1 MKKLSLLAAVALVA
15 LGTSAANAQDTTRK
29 DTTRKEAR
37 GDVVAMPTTATLIA
51 AIEASP
57 ATVAKLG
64 SFKPMAE
71 KIQVVDIATVATAPT
86 DVEAVKAAVEKNKDG
101 IAKLQ
106 EELKKHDVVT
116 TALSAS
122 APKPEPGDVVAA
134 EIQEDRLV
142 VFVWKK

>member
-1 MKKLSLLAAVALVA
+1 
-15 LGTSAANAQDTTRK
+15 
-29 DTTRKEAR
+29 
-37 GDVVAMPTTATLIA
+37 MPTTATLIA

-64 SFKPMAE
+64 SFQPMAE
-71 KIQVVDIATVATAPT
+71 KIQVVDVTTVATAPA

-106 EELKKHDVVT
+106 EELKKHEVVT
-116 TALSAS
+116 TSLSGS
-122 APKPEPGDVVAA
+122 AAKPEPADIVGA
-134 EIQEDRLV
+134 EIQDDRLV